1 MNTADGRHR
10 PSVLW
15 AYAAIDGLSVKTD
28 EAKLLGVLKMD
39 NDCENKVLLFLRYY
53 KTDLQL
59 TFFFDSGNGS
69 RRRLVTT
76 TRLHEDH
83 IQEEYATLLGLHAF
97 SGSDSFA
104 SQEWENWL
112 FEAPWININ
121 NTVGRF
127 LQLAQ
132 NAIWHDL
139 IKIINKPLEKV
150 HDF

>member
-1 MNTADGRHR
+1 MFSLSYCCRHMNTADGRHR

-97 SGSDSFA
+97 SGSDSSCSFVRTG
-104 SQEWENWL
+104 NM
-112 FEAPWININ
+112 
-121 NTVGRF
+121 TVRSTVYYPF
-127 LQLAQ
+127 PKLCSR
-132 NAIWHDL
+132 
-139 IKIINKPLEKV
+139 
-150 HDF
+150 